1 MVGLLFILIMCVGGR
16 KGFMGAMSLETK
28 RGCHD
33 SRVMGDCELYNV
45 GARNWTQIFQESRI
59 HSYSLSHLAGAYMV
73 DLTTY
78 VNVKH
83 MSTVERRLRLMGL

>member
-1 MVGLLFILIMCVGGR
+1 MHMKMPSFSLKEMFEIKIITLYGRSFIYLNYVCWGR

-45 GARNWTQIFQESRI
+45 GARN
-59 HSYSLSHLAGAYMV
+59 
-73 DLTTY
+73 
-78 VNVKH
+78 
-83 MSTVERRLRLMGL
+83 